1 MCAIDQKPRDFNLIS
16 EPSLRNLGS
25 KTGHGTDWKT
35 VVAAMPGR
43 WMVLSQIPKLGNRPY
58 SRSEVLDFIGSCADK
73 RADLPGNYFVPFV

>member
-1 MCAIDQKPRDFNLIS
+1 MCVIDQKPRDFNLIS

-43 WMVLSQIPKLGNRPY
+43 NSVTPPKSGREAIKQAE
-58 SRSEVLDFIGSCADK
+58 REME
-73 RADLPGNYFVPFV
+73 R